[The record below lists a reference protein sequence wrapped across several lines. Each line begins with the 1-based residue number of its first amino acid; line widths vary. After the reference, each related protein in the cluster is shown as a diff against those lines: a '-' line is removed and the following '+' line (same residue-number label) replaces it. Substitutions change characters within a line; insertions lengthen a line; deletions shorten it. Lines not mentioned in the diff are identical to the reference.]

1 VEGRHVAA
9 VAAAAVASV
18 VIHQEM
24 AASAAAEASF
34 VQFAQPSAS
43 VFGAA
48 VA

>member
-1 VEGRHVAA
+1 MEGRHVAD
-9 VAAAAVASV
+9 VAAAAVVSV

-24 AASAAAEASF
+24 AASAAAEVSF